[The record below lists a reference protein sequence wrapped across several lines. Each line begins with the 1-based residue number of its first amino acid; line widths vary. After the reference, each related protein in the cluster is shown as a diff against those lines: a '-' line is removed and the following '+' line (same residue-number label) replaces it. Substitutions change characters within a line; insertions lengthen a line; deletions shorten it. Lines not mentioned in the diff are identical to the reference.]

1 MLNDLLQN
9 YEILSSFDLLNLTF
23 ILDDK
28 KYSELIIMKLLLLFI
43 MYNQNLLMLITFLI
57 KEVIKEIM
65 PFFFLISLIV
75 LINPM
80 QINNTIVKEQR
91 LKFELVEHP

>member
-65 PFFFLISLIV
+65 PFFFLILLIV

-80 QINNTIVKEQR
+80 QINNTIVKEQQ